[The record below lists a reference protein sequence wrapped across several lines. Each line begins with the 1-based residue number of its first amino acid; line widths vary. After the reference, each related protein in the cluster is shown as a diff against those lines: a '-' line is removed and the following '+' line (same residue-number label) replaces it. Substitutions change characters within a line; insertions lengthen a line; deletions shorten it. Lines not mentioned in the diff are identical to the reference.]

1 MLGLDGLGFGHKNFP
16 KKLFIKHFPQGW
28 AFGVFDD
35 SVFGEQQKAIR
46 KLLDTG
52 KVAALR
58 VHLNWDANHGLITME
73 NLKRRLPKWVK
84 LQEDYSEIP
93 FYMSHSCEH
102 NSRNKKE
109 IERRLRYMA
118 DTCSVFN
125 LVNSVQKGM
134 HVSMIFGAGYA
145 FSVCLE
151 RHGSTA
157 NLDAN
162 IVSLDGEVPL
172 PNLKDY
178 VTIWNREFRTIFL
191 WMPEFNLRSAAQKI
205 APPIKNRT
213 IKFTERQLKNLIE
226 LKN

>member
-16 KKLFIKHFPQGW
+16 KKLFIKHFPKGW

-73 NLKRRLPKWVK
+73 NLKRRLPKWIK
-84 LQEDYSEIP
+84 LHEEYPDIY
-93 FYMSHSCEH
+93 FYISHSCEH

-109 IERRLRYMA
+109 IEKRLTYIVNAHYMFIA
-118 DTCSVFN
+118 
-125 LVNSVQKGM
+125 VNSVQKGA
-134 HVSMIFGAGYA
+134 HISTLPGSNSPY
-145 FSVCLE
+145 SVLLE
-151 RHGSTA
+151 RHGSAA

-172 PNLKDY
+172 PNLKYY
-178 VTIWNREFRTIFL
+178 VTIWNRVGRTVFL
-191 WMPEFNLRSAAQKI
+191 WMPEFNLRSASQKI

-213 IKFTERQLKNLIE
+213 IKFTERQLKNLIA